1 MGLNAVSKWPIW
13 RERYPVLLVLAVVEL
28 LGLVAP
34 VVTWV
39 PVSKADLDLALLLTS
54 LSITYSLFVI
64 GWEKARRLLLFER
77 APAMTPD
84 VLAVWCFA
92 AAVLLSPT
100 LAAAVTAIAAIADW
114 PSHPAGSKRLHRYI
128 YSSLASVLAATVAS
142 WIFRHHL
149 SLIETLPVAAVA
161 WVTIGA
167 GATALAMCASGQFAG
182 ARRMLHLQS
191 YRLEITT
198 MTVALGEYAVY
209 RAGLPLLIW
218 LSLPAAVGI
227 QRYFTT
233 MELRSREPGMAPMD
247 SEVWLH
253 VAKVI
258 VDASDTVTILRI
270 DTADPQAAQV
280 VAMMQGGCDAIG
292 RYPDGGLAILLPDCP
307 PAHGDAIA
315 RRLRVAM
322 GYHKVSCSV
331 AAAAKPRDGRE
342 LNSLLAVSE
351 AELVLSNELAK
362 RPDNQLHV

>member
-1 MGLNAVSKWPIW
+1 LNAVSRWPVW

-28 LGLVAP
+28 LALVVP
-34 VVTWV
+34 VTTWV
-39 PVSKADLDLALLLTS
+39 PVSKATIDLALLLTS
-54 LSITYSLFVI
+54 LSVTYSLFVI

-92 AAVLLSPT
+92 SALLLSPT
-100 LAAAVTAIAAIADW
+100 LAAAVTAAAAIADW
-114 PSHPAGSKRLHRYI
+114 PSHPAGSKRLHRYT

-149 SLIETLPVAAVA
+149 SLIEALPAAAAA
-161 WVTIGA
+161 WLCIGA
-167 GATALAMCASGQFAG
+167 GATLFAMCASGQFAD
-182 ARRMLHLQS
+182 ARRMLHLQAH
-191 YRLEITT
+191 RLEITT
-198 MTVALGEYAVY
+198 MAVAIGEYAAY

-227 QRYFTT
+227 QRHFTT
-233 MELRSREPGMAPMD
+233 MELRSRKPDMAPMD

-258 VDASDTVTILRI
+258 VDASDTVTVLRI
-270 DTADPQAAQV
+270 DAADQQAARV

-292 RYPDGGLAILLPDCP
+292 RYSDGGLAILLPDCP
-307 PAHGDAIA
+307 PAQGDAIA
-315 RRLRVAM
+315 RRLRTAL
-322 GYHKVSCSV
+322 GYHKVPGSV
-331 AAAAKPRDGRE
+331 AAASKPRDGHA

-362 RPDNQLHV
+362 RPGDQLNA

>member
-1 MGLNAVSKWPIW
+1 LKAVSSWPVW
-13 RERYPVLLVLAVVEL
+13 RERYPVLIVLAIVDL
-28 LGLVAP
+28 LGLVVP
-34 VVTWV
+34 VLTWV
-39 PVSKADLDLALLLTS
+39 PVRKADVDLALLLTS

-92 AAVLLSPT
+92 AALLLSPA

-114 PSHPAGSKRLHRYI
+114 PSHPASSKRLHRYT
-128 YSSLASVLAATVAS
+128 YSSLASVLAVTVAS
-142 WIFRHHL
+142 WIFQHHL
-149 SLIETLPVAAVA
+149 PLVETLPAAAAA
-161 WVTIGA
+161 WLCIQG
-167 GATALAMCASGQFAG
+167 GATILGMCASGQFAD
-182 ARRMLHLQS
+182 ARRMLHLQP

-198 MTVALGEYAVY
+198 MAVAIGEYGVY

-218 LSLPAAVGI
+218 LSLPAAVAI
-227 QRYFTT
+227 QRHFTT
-233 MELRSREPGMAPMD
+233 MELRSRKPGMAPMD

-258 VDASDTVTILRI
+258 VDASDTVSILRI
-270 DTADPQAAQV
+270 DTADPQAAQL

-292 RYPDGGLAILLPDCP
+292 RYSDGGLAILLPDCP
-307 PAHGDAIA
+307 PAQGDAIA
-315 RRLRVAM
+315 RRLRIAM
-322 GYHKVSCSV
+322 GYHKVPCNV

-351 AELVLSNELAK
+351 AELVLSGELAK
-362 RPDNQLHV
+362 RPDDQLNA